1 MHFVKFLVVKHGES
15 IVVFAKMPVDALDK
29 RSEGRGFVFFT
40 IFLSHSKN
48 RFFDDFLQFH
58 GRNIFK
64 FPFLVTGVKIFF
76 ENFHVVQGFFF
87 VFSFSSFS
95 VNSLTSSSLMD
106 ANLLAM
112 LLF

>member
-1 MHFVKFLVVKHGES
+1 MKFLVVKHGES

-48 RFFDDFLQFH
+48 KFFDDFLQFQ
-58 GRNIFK
+58 GRNIFS
-64 FPFLVTGVKIFF
+64 FF
-76 ENFHVVQGFFF
+76 SSQASRYSLKTFMSYKVFFF
-87 VFSFSSFS
+87 VFSLSSFS
-95 VNSLTSSSLMD
+95 VNYLTSSSVMD

-112 LLF
+112 RLF